1 MGMFD
6 SVIFKDVSGE
16 EIELQFKFLDSEMKV
31 YEIGDSIEAE
41 NGVYVDYD
49 GCFVVFNGE
58 VVAAFTS
65 DSNPLRNKWG
75 GEMNFPD
82 ITK

>member
-6 SVIFKDVSGE
+6 SVIFKNVSGE

-41 NGVYVDYD
+41 NGIYFDYD
-49 GCFVVFNGE
+49 GCFVVFNE
-58 VVAAFTS
+58 KIVAAFDREDNQCT
-65 DSNPLRNKWG
+65 NKWG
-75 GEMNFPD
+75 GNVDFPN
-82 ITK
+82 IR

>member
-1 MGMFD
+1 MFD
-6 SVIFKDVSGE
+6 FVVFTNKSGE
-16 EIELQFKFLDSEMKV
+16 TREIQFKFGDCNLIEYS
-31 YEIGDSIEAE
+31 IGDSVDFSDGI
-41 NGVYVDYD
+41 YFDYD

-75 GEMNFPD
+75 GEIDFPD
-82 ITK
+82 INK